1 MIKNLFRLGII
12 AVLAAACQGSESSSH
27 KLALYSR
34 YLLSDTTQTDFR
46 ILSSCGKVG
55 RMGKIYV
62 LGEPD
67 EARSLSSFLLTCDQ
81 FNNVDGHARPDG
93 LLDFAGEDFCAILDE
108 LHAPYGSLV
117 ASGHKDSLT
126 ALTIR
131 NFISAVDTTYYLN
144 SYDVD
149 KLGRKKSAKMVVLAS
164 SHVSS
169 YGYFDIDSL
178 CQIAGCNIPLVT
190 PLHAMLDEAWTKHGK
205 GLNIGI
211 WSSDSTGL
219 SGVYADVMASEKRL
233 RGDALAEYSV
243 ISPCAAVYATAVAVG
258 GRAAHVNVAV
268 PFQHAAG
275 IVWLHR
281 HGIHAVGRPDALRE
295 HEVQR
300 PADGGDARFVRLHIR
315 IHGGVALPCSLCCSC
330 LGTSRKPVRPASIW
344 HSGVKISDNPSAR
357 MKIAA
362 YTCVHSKGFS
372 PFFTFPRW
380 IIPYSGHILW

>member
-46 ILSSCGKVG
+46 ILSSCGKAG

-219 SGVYADVMASEKRL
+219 TGVYADVMASEKRL

-243 ISPCAAVYATAVAVG
+243 ISPCHDATDAMGAFLCFLRKYRNSLAEKQLSTIIVDDWTVDVTALRDAAASVKGLAQDSLIKYMPVLREDFDIIGIREAVAKTCFKLMRGRNLFTHRIAYPTIETYTTEAARGNGSYMLVG
-258 GRAAHVNVAV
+258 G
-268 PFQHAAG
+268 
-275 IVWLHR
+275 
-281 HGIHAVGRPDALRE
+281 
-295 HEVQR
+295 
-300 PADGGDARFVRLHIR
+300 
-315 IHGGVALPCSLCCSC
+315 
-330 LGTSRKPVRPASIW
+330 K
-344 HSGVKISDNPSAR
+344 DN
-357 MKIAA
+357 
-362 YTCVHSKGFS
+362 SK
-372 PFFTFPRW
+372 
-380 IIPYSGHILW
+380 